1 MELQTIITIL
11 ISLLTISST
20 LFVVILQRKTE
31 KIKIIES
38 QLSQNKYKAYYEV
51 VNIFYEIFKN
61 VKNDKRLNEKDLQ
74 SKLIDAKKNLFIYGS
89 DKVFEKFTIWLTE
102 STSNNDQLENMK
114 YFLDLMLEIRKD
126 MHHNKTFI
134 TKSDIMLNLI
144 QDRIVH
150 KEFEKI
156 WR

>member
-1 MELQTIITIL
+1 MCIRDRLQTIITIL

-126 MHHNKTFI
+126 MHL
-134 TKSDIMLNLI
+134 SLI
-144 QDRIVH
+144 HI
-150 KEFEKI
+150 
-156 WR
+156 